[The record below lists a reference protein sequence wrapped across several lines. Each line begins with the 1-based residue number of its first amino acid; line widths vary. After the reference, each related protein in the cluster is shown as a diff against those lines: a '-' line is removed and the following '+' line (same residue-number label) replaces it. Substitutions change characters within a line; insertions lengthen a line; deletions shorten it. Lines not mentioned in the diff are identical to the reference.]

1 MKLKFE
7 HDYQQKIMLQAFEE
21 TFRLDSPAAIQT
33 WRSTWMQEL
42 KSWHSPYKLIIDCT
56 NLIYVDTPDAQD
68 ALKRMLKF
76 FEGLFLRSIVG
87 YGLDP
92 AKGHD
97 KLPFKMVAS
106 FEDAQREAGVRGMRD
121 PKAPV
126 DFRGSIQF
134 QNHFAQ
140 HVIEMS
146 FSDDV
151 VIDTKEKLDA
161 IKSKL
166 TNNLMQ
172 WHSKWSLLIDCS
184 RVTFDPSMR
193 ESWEKMEK
201 LFKDQYYI
209 FQYKL
214 KVFGTTKITEIF
226 KIMIRN
232 GNFGGGG
239 QMQPKPAYKYNT
251 TKYFQKIDSANIDTL
266 PKCS

>member
-21 TFRLDSPAAIQT
+21 TFRLDSSAAIQT

-201 LFKDQYYI
+201 LFKGFFMKVSIGYSPVDSNRENYP
-209 FQYKL
+209 FPTFRARHAAVAKL
-214 KVFGTTKITEIF
+214 ENEGMF
-226 KIMIRN
+226 M
-232 GNFGGGG
+232 GNEA
-239 QMQPKPAYKYNT
+239 QCRSKT
-251 TKYFQKIDSANIDTL
+251 S
-266 PKCS
+266 S